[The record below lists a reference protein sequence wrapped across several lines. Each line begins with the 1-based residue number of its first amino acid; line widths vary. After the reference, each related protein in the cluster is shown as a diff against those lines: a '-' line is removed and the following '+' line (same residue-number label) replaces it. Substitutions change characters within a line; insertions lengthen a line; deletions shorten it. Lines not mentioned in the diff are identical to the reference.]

1 MSIKRQGS
9 EDHYDQKQPN
19 LFFHANPRMS
29 EVRGFNTWRRTE
41 ECTPGSLWN
50 RSHCKCWSGALYS
63 LCALGD
69 AFGCFAVKE
78 LLKLLTAKAAKNF
91 RKVRKEQRTTSTA
104 KLQHYRNVARKPGFR
119 VIESKL
125 SSSRMLPEIENLL
138 RLQEADKHI
147 RRLQDEIAELPK
159 RVAAIEHKLADTK
172 AKLEKAQAAVKADEA
187 TRRKYDTTISDLRGK
202 ISKYR
207 DQSLDVKT
215 NDQYKALL
223 HEIQFAE
230 KDIAATEDKILE
242 LMLNADAR
250 DKEVK
255 AAQADLKAE
264 TAEIEK
270 EKAQARERTAEDEK
284 QLAEWRA
291 KRDQM
296 RAGVNEDLLR
306 HYERVSKFRGSGIS
320 EVKDHKCMA
329 CQVMLRP
336 QTYNDVRTGQ
346 QTVVCDSCQRILYY
360 NPAEEM
366 QKLEPEHKR
375 ARRHHPKIDAP
386 QAWYY
391 RAGVRRCRRSFYLS
405 GERARP
411 IQPARLRHA
420 HRPPRRRHP
429 HSRRRLPTGIS
440 GGHYRRHSPQR
451 KLDRKRYGKLGHRDA
466 HDGARFA
473 AHRS

>member
-1 MSIKRQGS
+1 MKGLEMHQ
-9 EDHYDQKQPN
+9 
-19 LFFHANPRMS
+19 ANERVYTLS
-29 EVRGFNTWRRTE
+29 AIRFSSNVTRR
-41 ECTPGSLWN
+41 PGL
-50 RSHCKCWSGALYS
+50 
-63 LCALGD
+63 
-69 AFGCFAVKE
+69 
-78 LLKLLTAKAAKNF
+78 
-91 RKVRKEQRTTSTA
+91 
-104 KLQHYRNVARKPGFR
+104 R
-119 VIESKL
+119 VIESRL

-172 AKLEKAQAAVKADEA
+172 AKLEKAQSAVKADEA

-207 DQSLDVKT
+207 DQSLEVKT

-230 KDIAATEDKILE
+230 KDIAAAEDKILE

-255 AAQADLKAE
+255 AAHADLKAE

-296 RAGVNEDLLR
+296 RAGVSEDLLR

-391 RAGVRRCRRSFYLS
+391 RQEFADAGEVFICLVNARGQSSRRVFDMHTGRLVGDILTREGDFRQAFPEDITGAIRLNGSWTESDMENWGTEMPMTALDSLHTDLEAARYEMTSRASAKTPAGV
-405 GERARP
+405 
-411 IQPARLRHA
+411 
-420 HRPPRRRHP
+420 
-429 HSRRRLPTGIS
+429 PTE
-440 GGHYRRHSPQR
+440 Q
-451 KLDRKRYGKLGHRDA
+451 
-466 HDGARFA
+466 A
-473 AHRS
+473 AS